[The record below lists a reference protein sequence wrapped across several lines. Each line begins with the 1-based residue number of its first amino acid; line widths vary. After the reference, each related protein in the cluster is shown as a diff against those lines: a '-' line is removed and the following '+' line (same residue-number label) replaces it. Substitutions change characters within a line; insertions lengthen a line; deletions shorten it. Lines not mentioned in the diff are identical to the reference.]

1 MVKNKM
7 FINYQLL
14 KANDFYFNNRICR
27 QLNNIIKITQETEKY
42 TELPNIL
49 FYGPEGCGKYSTM
62 LYFILSL
69 YNVKPITDNYNIFKT
84 EELKLKIKKIE
95 YTFNLTEYYLL
106 IDDLKSVNDKNIIQ
120 EVIKTYVS
128 KKTIDDK
135 IKFIVI
141 KNIDKLSYYAQMSLR
156 RSMEI
161 YNKYC
166 KFILLSEKQ
175 EGIIEP
181 LKSRCISFRFTK
193 PKDEELNDLLA
204 HLIKF
209 YNLNISD
216 EKQKD
221 IILNSDNNITLFF
234 VSLNSFMNNLENTD
248 NIKIIY
254 DKIFDDLFDRDL
266 LNFTILRN
274 NIIDLMKNNEKS
286 DNIINKLT
294 NEINKR
300 INDINIRLKVN
311 TITNKTLKQIK
322 NNNYDLIILDTYLL
336 EILFILTY

>member
-1 MVKNKM
+1 M

-27 QLNNIIKITQETEKY
+27 QINNIIKITQETGKY
-42 TELPNIL
+42 SELPNIL

-84 EELKLKIKKIE
+84 DEFKIKIKKTE
-95 YTFNLTEYYLL
+95 YIFNLTEYYLL
-106 IDDLKSVNDKNIIQ
+106 IDELNSVNDKNIIQ
-120 EVIKTYVS
+120 EVIKSYVS

-141 KNIDKLSYYAQMSLR
+141 RNIDKLSYYAQMSLR

-166 KFILLSEKQ
+166 KFILLTEKQ

-181 LKSRCISFRFTK
+181 LKSRCISFRFIK
-193 PKDEELNDLLA
+193 PKDEELKNLLTY
-204 HLIKF
+204 LIKIH
-209 YNLNISD
+209 NLNIND
-216 EKQKD
+216 ERQKE

-234 VSLNSFMNNLENTD
+234 VSLNYFMNNLENTD

-254 DKIFDDLFDRDL
+254 DKIFDDLFDKDVS
-266 LNFTILRN
+266 NFLIIRS
-274 NIIDLMKNNEKS
+274 NIIDLLKNGEKS
-286 DNIINKLT
+286 NSIINNLT

-300 INDINIRLKVN
+300 IEDMNIRLKVIAIN
-311 TITNKTLKQIK
+311 NKTLKQLK
-322 NNNYDLIILDTYLL
+322 NDNYDLIILDTYLL